1 MTHISLFAIV
11 YQTISLGRRAKS
23 IEFMKKWSITNE
35 FKHSESGEFISKLID
50 HLLTNRKIVTP
61 EDRETFLHPRL
72 ESLTPEFVGI
82 DKKQLGKTVKRLSN
96 AIEKK
101 EKIIVFGDYDVDGIT
116 GTAILWETL
125 YYLGAKT
132 LPYIPHRLD
141 EGYGLSLKGI
151 ENVKQENPDVSLI
164 ITVDNGIVANEAVEF
179 ANSLGIE
186 VIITDHHTIGGELPK
201 ASSIVH
207 TTKLCG
213 AGVAYILTRELC
225 KKRELPPLEDHLE
238 LAALG
243 TVADLVPLL
252 DGNRTIVK
260 FGLKALSKTK
270 RPGLIALFQEA
281 ALEVST
287 LGVYHIGHII
297 APRLNAAGR
306 LDTAMDSLRLLC
318 TRDMKKAHEL
328 AALLGTTNRE
338 RQNVMFEAT
347 RHAVEYV
354 RTQNS
359 ERKTILFIG
368 HESYPEGVIGL
379 VAGRLVE
386 EFYRPAIV
394 LSLRETHA
402 KASARSITGFNMIE
416 FLRSFPEDFVNVGGH
431 PMAAGFT
438 INIDI
443 FETLKEKLE
452 KKAEELLTEE
462 ILTRSLKIDCELHLS
477 QVTKELYDAIQK
489 LGTFGL
495 ANPEP
500 VFSSYTVEVVEWK
513 VIGKDGKHMRLIV
526 KEGESPYFEAIAF
539 GMAEQLR
546 SLNVGDVVSM
556 AYTIDENE
564 WNGKKKLQLKVKD
577 IQRKETAE

>member
-1 MTHISLFAIV
+1 
-11 YQTISLGRRAKS
+11 
-23 IEFMKKWSITNE
+23 MKKWKIQTEVTNE
-35 FKHSESGEFISKLID
+35 KIEGNISKLID
-50 HLLTNRKIVTP
+50 ALLTNRGIVTP
-61 EDRETFLHPRL
+61 EERDVFLHPRL
-72 ESLTPEFVGI
+72 ESITPEYVGI
-82 DKKQLGKTVKRLSN
+82 DKKQLGKTIKRLVE

-116 GTAILWETL
+116 GTAIVWETL
-125 YYLGAKT
+125 HYLGGNA

-141 EGYGLSLKGI
+141 EGYGLSIKGI
-151 ENVKQENPDVSLI
+151 ENVKTEHPNLAII
-164 ITVDNGIVANEAVEF
+164 ITVDNGIVANDAVAY
-179 ANSLGIE
+179 ANAQGIE
-186 VIITDHHTIGGELPK
+186 IIITDHHTVGPELPE

-213 AGVAYILTRELC
+213 AGVAYVLTRELC
-225 KKRELPPLEDHLE
+225 AARELPPLDNHLE

-243 TVADLVPLL
+243 TVADLVPLI

-270 RPGLIALFQEA
+270 RPGLLALFQEA
-281 ALEVST
+281 ALEQSS
-287 LGVYHIGHII
+287 LSVYHIGHII

-306 LDTAMDSLRLLC
+306 LDTAMDSLRLVC

-328 AALLGTTNRE
+328 AALLGTTNKE

-347 RHAVEYV
+347 KHAVDRV
-354 RTQNS
+354 KMQAS
-359 ERKTILFIG
+359 SLKSLLFIG

-394 LSLRETHA
+394 LSLRENHA
-402 KASARSITGFNMIE
+402 KASARSVSGFNMIE
-416 FLRSFPEDFVNVGGH
+416 FLRSFPEDFINVGGH

-438 INIDI
+438 INIDN
-443 FETLKEKLE
+443 FDTLKAKLE
-452 KKAEELLTEE
+452 AKADELLTEE
-462 ILTRSLKIDCELHLS
+462 ILTRSLKIDCELPLGY
-477 QVTKELYDAIQK
+477 VTQELFDELQK
-489 LGTFGL
+489 LGPFGM

-500 VFSSYTVEVVEWK
+500 VFLSKDVEVLEWK
-513 VIGKDGKHMRLIV
+513 IIGKDGKHIKLVVRSQELDAR
-526 KEGESPYFEAIAF
+526 FDAIAF

-546 SLNVGDVVSM
+546 SLSIGDKISL

-564 WNGKKKLQLKVKD
+564 WNGRKKLQLKVKD
-577 IQRKETAE
+577 ILT

>member
-1 MTHISLFAIV
+1 LR
-11 YQTISLGRRAKS
+11 L
-23 IEFMKKWSITNE
+23 
-35 FKHSESGEFISKLID
+35 
-50 HLLTNRKIVTP
+50 VT
-61 EDRETFLHPRL
+61 
-72 ESLTPEFVGI
+72 
-82 DKKQLGKTVKRLSN
+82 

-125 YYLGAKT
+125 HYLGAKT

-141 EGYGLSLKGI
+141 EGYGLSIKGI
-151 ENVKQENPDVSLI
+151 ENVKNEQPDVSLI
-164 ITVDNGIVANEAVEF
+164 ITVDNGIVANEAVKF
-179 ANSLGIE
+179 ANTQGIE
-186 VIITDHHTIGGELPK
+186 VIITDHHTIGVKLPE
-201 ASSIVH
+201 AYSIVH

-213 AGVAYILTRELC
+213 AGVAYVLTRKLC
-225 KKRELPPLEDHLE
+225 ERRELPPLEDHLE

-243 TVADLVPLL
+243 TVADLVPLV

-260 FGLKALSKTK
+260 FGLKSLSHTK
-270 RPGLIALFQEA
+270 RPGLLALFQEA
-281 ALEVST
+281 ALEQSS

-306 LDTAMDSLRLLC
+306 LDTAMDSLRLIC
-318 TRDMKKAHEL
+318 TRDMRKAHEL

-338 RQNVMFEAT
+338 RQNIMFEAT
-347 RHAVEYV
+347 KHAVERV
-354 RTQNS
+354 RGQEAEMKS
-359 ERKTILFIG
+359 LLFIG

-402 KASARSITGFNMIE
+402 KASARSISGFNMIE
-416 FLRSFPEDFVNVGGH
+416 FLRSFPEDFINVGGH

-438 INIDI
+438 IAIDN
-443 FETLKEKLE
+443 FELLKTKLE
-452 KKAEELLTEE
+452 AKAEELLTEE
-462 ILTRSLKIDCELHLS
+462 LLTRSLKIDCELSLMHIT
-477 QVTKELYDAIQK
+477 QELYDEMQK
-489 LGTFGL
+489 LGPFGM

-500 VFSSYTVEVVEWK
+500 VFSSHNVEVVEWK
-513 VIGKDGKHMRLIV
+513 VIGKEGKHMRLIV
-526 KEGESPYFEAIAF
+526 KENDSPYFEAIAF

-546 SLNVGDVVSM
+546 SLNIGDIMSL

-564 WNGKKKLQLKVKD
+564 WNGRKKLQLKVKD
-577 IQRKETAE
+577 IVLKTI